1 MILKCLSPIWLEK
14 KETASR
20 VRQRIED
27 VLDWAKV
34 MGLGWRNPARLKGH
48 LEHLLPKQKKI
59 VKHQPAFRLRASS
72 LWSGLHEI
80 ESTSADALRFLILTA
95 GQVMK

>member
-1 MILKCLSPIWLEK
+1 MVR

-34 MGLGWRNPARLKGH
+34 MGLGM
-48 LEHLLPKQKKI
+48 EKI
-59 VKHQPAFRLRASS
+59 SK
-72 LWSGLHEI
+72 
-80 ESTSADALRFLILTA
+80 T
-95 GQVMK
+95 